1 MGSKIEITPEQLE
14 YIREHIIL
22 DGTCAVIAA
31 TGISRP
37 RFYRICA
44 EYGIHVRFDRRT
56 QCNPPEQCF
65 DCPHPDCI
73 RGGIDLKQERDF
85 RNKAFKKDGRTS
97 SDNTGIPGTD
107 TTS

>member
-1 MGSKIEITPEQLE
+1 MDSKIEITPEQLE

-22 DGTCAVIAA
+22 DGTRAVIAA
-31 TGISRP
+31 TGISRS

-65 DCPHPDCI
+65 NCPHPDCI
-73 RGGIDLKQERDF
+73 RGGSTKREAEFTKNAI
-85 RNKAFKKDGRTS
+85 S
-97 SDNTGIPGTD
+97 
-107 TTS
+107 